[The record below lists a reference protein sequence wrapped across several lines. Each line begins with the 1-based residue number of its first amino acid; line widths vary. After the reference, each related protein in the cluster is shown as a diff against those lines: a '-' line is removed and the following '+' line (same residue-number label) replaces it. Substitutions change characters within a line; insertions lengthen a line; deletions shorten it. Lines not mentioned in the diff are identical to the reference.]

1 MRMQRTQVLQ
11 DQKARKATC
20 LQESLFNES
29 LVLVTGSRPVEKSFD
44 RSLFQK
50 LTILN

>member
-1 MRMQRTQVLQ
+1 MRIQRMQVLQ

-20 LQESLFNES
+20 LQGSLFNES
-29 LVLVTGSRPVEKSFD
+29 LVLATESRPVEKLFD
-44 RSLFQK
+44 GSLFQK